1 MAIPISQDTIS
12 CDQFIQ
18 ILDPIRATTSGVK
31 VVTDQLNVVT
41 PLRRNRYAVC
51 ANARTRV
58 AAIWT

>member
-1 MAIPISQDTIS
+1 M
-12 CDQFIQ
+12 
-18 ILDPIRATTSGVK
+18 LDPIRATTSGVK

-51 ANARTRV
+51 ANARARV